1 MRFGTLLKRNTYDGD
16 IMKEFRYIIADKTF
30 GLGDDLYSKEELTD
44 DEFRDIVIKAYGE
57 LLGDT
62 KPKFSDLSRHILDTD
77 DRFYIG
83 HNISQLG
90 MQPTT
95 KILVL
100 DEHDIILFIIVKDEK
115 PIVLGSGR

>member
-16 IMKEFRYIIADKTF
+16 TMKEFRYIIADKTF

-62 KPKFSDLSRHILDTD
+62 KPKFSDLRKHILDTD

-115 PIVLGSGR
+115 SIVLGSGR